1 MGRGMRQERQQ
12 LARRRYPWIRAIRA
26 ISGFSFSGEQP
37 NIVYADAV
45 PTMME
50 LLTDAKTDTHA
61 NSDFN
66 RGLVVA
72 SRAID
77 LLKTANRLLE
87 VPSRQ
92 YFTLPEL
99 WEHVLETLHW
109 RVNIRPDKVA
119 EVMAALT
126 EGRMNCP
133 ESIKARPAPSKKFQA
148 LSDEMGQWISILS
161 KQNFR
166 PHPNHRQ
173 RRRLQRETQR
183 GARQNQ
189 GQRESRLLS
198 EAPENRIQVQAAV
211 DHPRAAGEASPA
223 GSSAPSIGLHQNGT
237 QAETLLVRIQALE
250 EENSK
255 LRGENSKLQSKNSN
269 LRNEKSEL
277 KNEIEAMEAHCDQV
291 QASFSRL
298 TGSCDAHKAMLERF
312 WTDISSLQSENAR
325 LRAAASLNYGQA
337 RNVGYYSRLH

>member
-26 ISGFSFSGEQP
+26 ISGFSFSGEHP

-50 LLTDAKTDTHA
+50 LLTDAKTDTHV

-72 SRAID
+72 SRAVD
-77 LLKTANRLLE
+77 LLKTAIRLLE
-87 VPSRQ
+87 VPSRH

-99 WEHVLETLHW
+99 WEHVLETLGW
-109 RVNIRPDKVA
+109 QVKTRPDKVA

-126 EGRMNCP
+126 EGRMNCSK
-133 ESIKARPAPSKKFQA
+133 SIKARPAPSKKFQA
-148 LSDEMGQWISILS
+148 LVNEMDQWISILS

-166 PHPNHRQ
+166 PHPNHRH
-173 RRRLQRETQR
+173 RRRLQREAQR

-189 GQRESRLLS
+189 GQRESQLLS

-211 DHPRAAGEASPA
+211 DQPWAAGEASPA

-237 QAETLLVRIQALE
+237 QAEALLVRIQALE
-250 EENSK
+250 KENSKLQEENSK
-255 LRGENSKLQSKNSN
+255 LQEENSKLQDKTSRLQSKNSN
-269 LRNEKSEL
+269 LRNKTSEL
-277 KNEIEAMEAHCDQV
+277 ENEIEAMEAHCDQV
-291 QASFSRL
+291 Q
-298 TGSCDAHKAMLERF
+298 E
-312 WTDISSLQSENAR
+312 I
-325 LRAAASLNYGQA
+325 
-337 RNVGYYSRLH
+337 